1 MTQPDQNRSVGA
13 NSRILVTGGNGF
25 VGSAIVHQL
34 LVQAFKVRATTRATS
49 KMEGMKEQAEKE
61 FRSGSLEVVEVPDL
75 SVRDSLKEALKG
87 G

>member
-61 FRSGSLEVVEVPDL
+61 FRSGSLEVEVPDL